1 MTVADLEKTASLDRM
16 TGLVLPERRFVQ
28 PASELERAGREPTT
42 DPEYFEGRQGYDPE
56 FLSGWSIG
64 LPLPTEQAT
73 KDDIRAPRRGGTG
86 PDLKYEHFSVV
97 MSKSRR
103 MPMLTA
109 CNIDGK
115 KSRSLP
121 RITTWSFD
129 GRLNKEDQFGD
140 ALYDDNELDRGHM
153 VRREDPVWGT
163 VKSAGI
169 ANEDTFHFT
178 NSCPQMAHVNQVI
191 WLGLENYVLNHTRED
206 DMRVNVF
213 TGPIFTERD
222 LPYRDALVPL
232 AFWKV
237 VAIVTEDGRPSA
249 TAYKIGQKKELSE
262 LEYVFGKYKTFQ
274 ISIQQVIDETG
285 LGFEPLLKYDGFS
298 EHERVSGTRTENLID
313 TLEKVR
319 V

>member
-1 MTVADLEKTASLDRM
+1 MTIASLDRTASFGAM
-16 TGLVLPERRFVQ
+16 TGLVLPERKFLET
-28 PASELERAGREPTT
+28 ELERAGREPTT
-42 DPEYFEGRQGYDPE
+42 DPEFFAGRAGFVPD
-56 FLSGWSIG
+56 FLDGWSID
-64 LPLPTEQAT
+64 LPLPKGDAAEDVCRP
-73 KDDIRAPRRGGTG
+73 KRGGTG
-86 PDLKYEHFSVV
+86 PDLKYEHFSVL
-97 MSKSRR
+97 MSKSRK

-129 GRLNKEDQFGD
+129 GRLDKDDQWGD

-153 VRREDPVWGT
+153 VRREDPVWGS

-206 DMRVNVF
+206 DMKVSVF
-213 TGPIFTERD
+213 TGPFFSDQDIE
-222 LPYRDALVPL
+222 YRGARIPL

-237 VAIVTEDGRPSA
+237 VAIVTDDGRPSA
-249 TAYKIGQKKELSE
+249 TAYRIGQEKELSE
-262 LEYVFGKYKTFQ
+262 LEFVFGKYKTFQ
-274 ISIQQVIDETG
+274 ISIQQVIDATG
-285 LGFEPLLKYDGFS
+285 LRFDPLVKYDGFS
-298 EHERVSGTRTENLID
+298 EHERVSGGKTQNLID